1 MKRLSNVAMQLL
13 TQDVSFFRTPLIYN
27 FTGRILLVVAV
38 SLLLLTALLLVFFFS
53 ASRLSKYEPREG
65 DDIFLDKEE
74 KH

>member
-13 TQDVSFFRTPLIYN
+13 TQDVSFLDKEEKPLFI
-27 FTGRILLVVAV
+27 ILLVVG
-38 SLLLLTALLLVFFFS
+38 LLLLIALLLVFFFS
-53 ASRLSKYEPREG
+53 ASRLSKYEPGED